1 MDPKAAVRLRLIG
14 ILVVGISILLLW
26 LPMMAGDRIRFDDAI
41 ASTLAIGIGLL
52 LLAEVGPLIKS
63 LKAGGVEIEFLDTVT
78 GKFNVL
84 EARLAALEMGARH
97 PERTVEEV
105 HALRRARPTALSK
118 PVTVPDDP
126 HKGRFG
132 GKAERAGFTL
142 SAIFRNVTKNFV
154 EVVLTVKAP
163 RGVDLENADCVEFYL
178 HDTFDPDV
186 VPAMFTGGV
195 AELSLITYGGFTVGA
210 WIGCSKIELELDLA
224 KVRGAPLIIRTQ

>member
-1 MDPKAAVRLRLIG
+1 MDLKAAIRLRLIG
-14 ILVVGISILLLW
+14 FLVVGISILLLW

-97 PERTVEEV
+97 PERSPEEV
-105 HALRRARPTALSK
+105 QTRKHSRPPALDRPI
-118 PVTVPDDP
+118 TVPNDP
-126 HKGRFG
+126 QKGRFG
-132 GKAERAGFTL
+132 GAAERAGFEL
-142 SAIFRNVTKNFV
+142 SAVFRNVTKNFV

-163 RGVDLENADCVEFYL
+163 QVEALQNADCVEFYL

-186 VPAMFTGGV
+186 VPAMFTNGI

-210 WIGCSKIELELDLA
+210 WVGCSGVELELDLA
-224 KVRGAPLIIRTQ
+224 KVRGAPIIIRTQ